1 MRKKIN
7 NLIELMWS
15 VSALQ
20 TIRGIFDNDAH
31 RIVSKRGLEIL
42 NNQENDNSEN

>member
-7 NLIELMWS
+7 NLIELMVS
-15 VSALQ
+15 ASALQ
-20 TIRGIFDNDAH
+20 TIWGIFDNDAH
-31 RIVSKRGLEIL
+31 RIVSKIGLEIL

>member
-7 NLIELMWS
+7 NLIELMVS
-15 VSALQ
+15 ASALQ
-20 TIRGIFDNDAH
+20 TIWGIFDNDAH

-42 NNQENDNSEN
+42 NNKENDDSKN

>member
-15 VSALQ
+15 ASALQ
-20 TIRGIFDNDAH
+20 TIWCIFDNDAH